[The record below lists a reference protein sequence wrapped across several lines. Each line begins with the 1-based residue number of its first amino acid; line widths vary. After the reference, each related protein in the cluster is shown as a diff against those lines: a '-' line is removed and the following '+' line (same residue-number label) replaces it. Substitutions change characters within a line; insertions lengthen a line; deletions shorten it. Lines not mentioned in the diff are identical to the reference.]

1 VGEATHA
8 VEIAPLGGGRF
19 RISIDGRAR
28 EVDSRPTSTGT
39 FSLLIDNATAEV
51 SVVARGD
58 EFAVAVDGRTHRLR
72 LLDERALRQRAR
84 AGAGEGEREVRAV
97 MPGKVVAILV
107 EVGAAVERGQGLL
120 VIEAMKMENE
130 IAAPRA
136 GTIRE
141 LRVVPGQAVEPG
153 EILAIVD

>member
-1 VGEATHA
+1 MSREAGSEPAGRPARYTAFVGEATHA
-8 VEIAPLGGGRF
+8 VEIVPLGGGRF

-72 LLDERALRQRAR
+72 LLEAGNDPG
-84 AGAGEGEREVRAV
+84 GAGTLDALDLGELTRRQGTVALDACEG
-97 MPGKVVAILV
+97 
-107 EVGAAVERGQGLL
+107 
-120 VIEAMKMENE
+120 
-130 IAAPRA
+130 
-136 GTIRE
+136 RE
-141 LRVVPGQAVEPG
+141 LGGA
-153 EILAIVD
+153 EIGASLLA